1 MHLRI
6 YVARI
11 PTTQSV
17 CRSEGVKQT
26 IEASAA
32 KHPLNYPSKQMPTKS
47 KLFRVAT
54 EGATTDGREITR
66 TDIEQMAKSYDPAV
80 YGARVWL
87 EHYRGLVPNGPFDA
101 LGDVTAVEAREV
113 EGGKLALFAQIEPL
127 PKLIEMNKAK
137 QKLYSSI
144 EIHPNLGDT
153 GGAYLFGLGVTD
165 SPASLGTEV
174 LKFSQTATASPLA
187 GRKTDK
193 ATLFAAAQEFQLEL
207 EEEKPEAAAGPLAT
221 ALDKFTAVMT
231 KLMGSEKP
239 ATPPTQSHSAQTPD
253 MAAALTAMQD
263 MAQAFS
269 VQQAKDAKTLTD
281 LHKQFNQLQKEHQDL
296 VTKLSHETSDPQ
308 RPAASGGDGYEK
320 AAF

>member
-1 MHLRI
+1 
-6 YVARI
+6 
-11 PTTQSV
+11 
-17 CRSEGVKQT
+17 
-26 IEASAA
+26 
-32 KHPLNYPSKQMPTKS
+32 MPTKS

-66 TDIEQMAKSYDPAV
+66 ADIEQMAKSYNPAT

-113 EGGKLALFAQIEPL
+113 EDGKLALFAQIEPL

-174 LKFSQTATASPLA
+174 LKFSQTATASPFA
-187 GRKTDK
+187 DRKTDK
-193 ATLFAAAQEFQLEL
+193 ATLFTAAQEFKLEL
-207 EEEKPEAAAGPLAT
+207 EEEKPDAAAGPLAT
-221 ALDKFTAVMT
+221 ALDKFTAVMN

-239 ATPPTQSHSAQTPD
+239 ATPPAVQQHSAQAPD
-253 MAAALTAMQD
+253 VAAALTAMQD
-263 MAQAFS
+263 MAQAFCT
-269 VQQAKDAKTLTD
+269 QQAKDTKALSD
-281 LHKQFNQLQKEHQDL
+281 LEGKFNQLQTEHKAL
-296 VTKLSHETSDPQ
+296 VTKLSNESGDAQ
-308 RPAASGGDGYEK
+308 RPPAAGGNGQELTS
-320 AAF
+320 F

>member
-1 MHLRI
+1 
-6 YVARI
+6 
-11 PTTQSV
+11 
-17 CRSEGVKQT
+17 
-26 IEASAA
+26 
-32 KHPLNYPSKQMPTKS
+32 MPTKS

-66 TDIEQMAKSYDPAV
+66 ADIEQMAKSYNPAT

-174 LKFSQTATASPLA
+174 LKFSQTASASPLA

-207 EEEKPEAAAGPLAT
+207 EEDKTDGAAGPLAT

-239 ATPPTQSHSAQTPD
+239 ATPPAVDKHSDQTPD
-253 MAAALTAMQD
+253 IAAALTAMQD

-269 VQQAKDAKTLTD
+269 AQQAKDAKALLD
-281 LHKQFNQLQKEHQDL
+281 LEGKFNQLQTEHKDL
-296 VTKLSHETSDPQ
+296 VTKLSQESGDPQ
-308 RPAASGGDGYEK
+308 RPPAAGGNGQEL

>member
-1 MHLRI
+1 
-6 YVARI
+6 
-11 PTTQSV
+11 
-17 CRSEGVKQT
+17 
-26 IEASAA
+26 
-32 KHPLNYPSKQMPTKS
+32 MPTKS

-66 TDIEQMAKSYDPAV
+66 ADIEQMAKSYNPAT

-137 QKLYSSI
+137 QKLYSSV

-153 GGAYLFGLGVTD
+153 GGPYLFGLGVTD

-174 LKFSQTATASPLA
+174 LKFSQTAAASPLA

-207 EEEKPEAAAGPLAT
+207 EEEKPDAAAGPLAT

-239 ATPPTQSHSAQTPD
+239 ATAPAVDKHSAQTPD
-253 MAAALTAMQD
+253 IAAALTAMQD

-269 VQQAKDAKTLTD
+269 AQQAKDAKALLD
-281 LHKQFNQLQKEHQDL
+281 LEGKFNQLQTEHKDL
-296 VTKLSHETSDPQ
+296 VTKLSQESGDPQ
-308 RPAASGGDGYEK
+308 RPPAAGGNGQEL

>member
-1 MHLRI
+1 
-6 YVARI
+6 
-11 PTTQSV
+11 
-17 CRSEGVKQT
+17 
-26 IEASAA
+26 
-32 KHPLNYPSKQMPTKS
+32 MPTKS

-66 TDIEQMAKSYDPAV
+66 ADIEQMAKSYNPAT

-87 EHYRGLVPNGPFDA
+87 EHYRGLVPGGAFDA

-113 EGGKLALFAQIEPL
+113 EGGKLALFAQIEAL

-137 QKLYSSI
+137 QKLYTSI

-193 ATLFAAAQEFQLEL
+193 ATLFAAAQEFTLDL
-207 EEEKPEAAAGPLAT
+207 EEDKPDAAAGPLAV
-221 ALDKFTAVMT
+221 ALEKFTAVMN
-231 KLMGSEKP
+231 KVIGSDKPSPPPAVEKHS
-239 ATPPTQSHSAQTPD
+239 TQAPD
-253 MAAALTAMQD
+253 IAAALTAMQD

-269 VQQAKDAKTLTD
+269 TQQAKDAKALAD
-281 LHKQFNQLQKEHQDL
+281 LEGKFTQLQKEHKDL
-296 VTKLSHETSDPQ
+296 VTKLSNESGDPQ
-308 RPAASGGDGYEK
+308 RPPAAGGNGQELTD
-320 AAF
+320 F

>member
-1 MHLRI
+1 
-6 YVARI
+6 
-11 PTTQSV
+11 
-17 CRSEGVKQT
+17 
-26 IEASAA
+26 
-32 KHPLNYPSKQMPTKS
+32 MPTKS

-66 TDIEQMAKSYDPAV
+66 ADIEQMAKSYNPAT

-113 EGGKLALFAQIEPL
+113 EDGKLALFAQIEPL

-174 LKFSQTATASPLA
+174 LKFSQTATASPFA
-187 GRKTDK
+187 DRKTDK
-193 ATLFAAAQEFQLEL
+193 ATLFTAAQEFKLEL
-207 EEEKPEAAAGPLAT
+207 EEEKPDAAAGPLAT
-221 ALDKFTAVMT
+221 ALDKFTAVMN

-239 ATPPTQSHSAQTPD
+239 ATPPAVQQHSAQAPD
-253 MAAALTAMQD
+253 VAAALTAMQE
-263 MAQAFS
+263 MAQAFCT
-269 VQQAKDAKTLTD
+269 QQAKDTKALSD
-281 LHKQFNQLQKEHQDL
+281 LEGKFSQLEKEHKAL
-296 VTKLSHETSDPQ
+296 VTKLSNESGDAQ
-308 RPAASGGDGYEK
+308 RPPAAGGNGQELTS
-320 AAF
+320 F

>member
-1 MHLRI
+1 
-6 YVARI
+6 
-11 PTTQSV
+11 
-17 CRSEGVKQT
+17 
-26 IEASAA
+26 
-32 KHPLNYPSKQMPTKS
+32 MPTKS
-47 KLFRVAT
+47 KFFRVAT

-66 TDIEQMAKSYDPAV
+66 TDIEQMAKSYSPTT

-87 EHYRGLVPNGPFDA
+87 EHYRGLIPSGPFDA
-101 LGDVTAVEAREV
+101 LGDVTSVEAREV

-174 LKFSQTATASPLA
+174 LKFSQTASASPFA
-187 GRKTDK
+187 DRKTDK
-193 ATLFAAAQEFQLEL
+193 ATLFTAAQEFKLEL
-207 EEEKPEAAAGPLAT
+207 EEEKPEAAVGPLAT

-239 ATPPTQSHSAQTPD
+239 TTPPAVQQCSAPNPD
-253 MAAALTAMQD
+253 IAAALTAMQD
-263 MAQAFS
+263 MAQAFTT
-269 VQQAKDAKTLTD
+269 QQAKGAKALGD
-281 LHKQFNQLQKEHQDL
+281 LEGKFTQLQAEHKAL
-296 VTKLSHETSDPQ
+296 VSKLSNESGDPQ
-308 RPAASGGDGYEK
+308 RPPAIGGNGQELTD
-320 AAF
+320 F